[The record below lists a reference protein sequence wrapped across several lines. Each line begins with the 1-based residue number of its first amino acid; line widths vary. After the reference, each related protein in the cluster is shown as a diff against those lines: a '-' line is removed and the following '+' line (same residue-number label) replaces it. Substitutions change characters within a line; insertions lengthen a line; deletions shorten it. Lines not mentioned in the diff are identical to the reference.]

1 MSCKHST
8 PPDALVGEAPSAAE
22 ALPLFSPRIGLGILP
37 IVVYWSMR
45 RVAETQL
52 AVAAA
57 VAMALLVFATNRHR
71 GAIGLLALM
80 AVVVVAGGGA
90 VGIILD
96 SDKAFL
102 ANDVV
107 GDFLTVGVALGSV
120 LYGRP
125 LFGLMARELSPRLQH
140 VLAERARVFVV
151 LTLVWALANAATGS
165 VRIVLL
171 DQLSAS
177 EYVLWSRVV
186 SVPLNAA
193 VLALGF
199 VLIARAAEEALR
211 DPAAPP

>member
-1 MSCKHST
+1 M
-8 PPDALVGEAPSAAE
+8 
-22 ALPLFSPRIGLGILP
+22 
-37 IVVYWSMR
+37 
-45 RVAETQL
+45 AETQV

-57 VAMALLVFATNRHR
+57 VAMALVVFATNRHR

-90 VGIILD
+90 AGIVLD

-107 GDFLTVGVALGSV
+107 GDLLTVGVALASV

-140 VLAERARVFVV
+140 VLAERHRVFVL
-151 LTLVWALANAATGS
+151 LTLVWALAKAATGS

-171 DQLSAS
+171 DHLSAS

-199 VLIARAAEEALR
+199 VLIAREVEKAIRAPAVLPDAPTNENTAAIRTARPSASVNADLGE
-211 DPAAPP
+211 